1 MKCLSMYVYEGL
13 IQLLDNRFYVDNKQ
27 KYIPINKTKK
37 FNNKR
42 SINIKDDDDID
53 CFIGLSSQLRP
64 FVFFNVIATPK
75 L

>member
-27 KYIPINKTKK
+27 KYILINKTKK

-75 L
+75 S